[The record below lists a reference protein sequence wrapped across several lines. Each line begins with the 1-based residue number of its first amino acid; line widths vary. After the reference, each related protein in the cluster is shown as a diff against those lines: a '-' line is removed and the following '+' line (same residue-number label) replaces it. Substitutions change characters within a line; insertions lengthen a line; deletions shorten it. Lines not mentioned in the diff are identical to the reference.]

1 MRGEHR
7 EKRSGETGAP
17 VSEYLGI
24 DADPEAISF
33 GLQQLCARPMLANL
47 DDGSLGSVEIVLAE
61 VLNNIAEH
69 AYTQQHGK
77 VEIWITAHPAFL
89 FFRLVDSGL
98 PMPGGVAPDGRMA
111 DQDAPQDLPEG
122 GFGWFLIRSLTRD
135 LTYLRED
142 GYNMLCFCVD
152 VDYRS

>member
-1 MRGEHR
+1 
-7 EKRSGETGAP
+7 
-17 VSEYLGI
+17 
-24 DADPEAISF
+24 
-33 GLQQLCARPMLANL
+33 
-47 DDGSLGSVEIVLAE
+47 
-61 VLNNIAEH
+61 
-69 AYTQQHGK
+69 
-77 VEIWITAHPAFL
+77 
-89 FFRLVDSGL
+89 
-98 PMPGGVAPDGRMA
+98 MA